1 MKAEDFV
8 LEKVELNV
16 HVKFIIK
23 TVAIVIVAL
32 FTIMGGCSMHSNAYD
47 GERLLGDA
55 EVQKAKTEARMA
67 EVQADENIKVA
78 ASKAKTEQT
87 LAIERLIGTGV
98 NPIAARCAV
107 MGWEVNA
114 RTPDTTCMVAI
125 ATPRVN

>member
-1 MKAEDFV
+1 MKGEDFV

-32 FTIMGGCSMHSNAYD
+32 FTIMGGCAMHSNAYD
-47 GERLLGDA
+47 GERLQGDA
-55 EVQKAKTEARMA
+55 EVQKAITQARIA
-67 EVQADENIKVA
+67 EVQAEEKVLIA
-78 ASKAKTEQT
+78 QSDAKTEQT

-107 MGWEVNA
+107 MGWEVNS
-114 RTPDTTCMVAI
+114 RTPDTTCMVAT